1 MSQQLKKY
9 EVLLTSG
16 AKDGDGWEVWTAKK
30 KISSSSQVEGLV
42 YTYSINIYINKQL
55 QHLIFNAKLIRM

>member
-55 QHLIFNAKLIRM
+55 